1 MINTKYFIFNAFQEN
16 CIVVWD
22 EEGNCAIVDPG
33 FCGDDEGGI
42 VADFIASKGLKPICV
57 MLTHG
62 HFDHIYG
69 VKRMAERYGIPV
81 YMSSKEKVILEQA
94 NGMICGA
101 YGMPLPDI
109 SFDWKNIEEGDVIE
123 VGSLRFEVIATPG
136 HTPGGV
142 CYLERNEKVMLSGD
156 TLFAGCIGRTD
167 NQWGDYDALISGI
180 LDKLMALDGDI
191 RVLPGHG
198 PQTTVADERMKNPFL
213 QPFNEPWDEEE

>member
-22 EEGNCAIVDPG
+22 EEGNCAVADPG
-33 FCGDDEGGI
+33 FCTDAEGRALEG
-42 VADFIASKGLKPICV
+42 FIASEGLKPKCV
-57 MLTHG
+57 LLTHG

-69 VKRMAERYGIPV
+69 VKRIAGLYGIPV
-81 YMSSKEKVILEQA
+81 YMSSAEKVILEKA

-101 YGMPLPDI
+101 YGMPEPDT
-109 SFDWKNIEEGDVIE
+109 SFAFEDIREGEVIE
-123 VGSLRFEVIATPG
+123 VGTLKFEVISTPG

-191 RVLPGHG
+191 AVLPGHG

-213 QPFNEPWDEEE
+213 QPFNEPWEEGE

>member
-22 EEGNCAIVDPG
+22 DEGNCAIVDPG
-33 FCGDDEGGI
+33 FCPDSEGRAI
-42 VADFIASKGLKPICV
+42 EDFIASEGLNPKCV
-57 MLTHG
+57 LLTHG

-69 VKRMAERYGIPV
+69 VKRIAGLYGIPV
-81 YMSSKEKVILEQA
+81 YMSSAEKVILEKA

-101 YGMPLPDI
+101 YGMPEPDTDFAFEDI
-109 SFDWKNIEEGDVIE
+109 REGDMIE

-180 LDKLMALDGDI
+180 LDKLMVLDGDI
-191 RVLPGHG
+191 IVLPGHG
-198 PQTTVADERMKNPFL
+198 PQTTIADERMRNPFL
-213 QPFNEPWDEEE
+213 QPFNEPWEEDE